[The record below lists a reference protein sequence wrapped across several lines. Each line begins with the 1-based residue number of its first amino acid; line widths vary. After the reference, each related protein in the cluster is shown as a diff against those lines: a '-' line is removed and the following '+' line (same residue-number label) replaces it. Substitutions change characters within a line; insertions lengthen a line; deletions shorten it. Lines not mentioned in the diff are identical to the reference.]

1 MSLDAVVAQ
10 VGAALG
16 RGHALFSPAP
26 TDAGASLRAS
36 ADTFDAVSRKMTD
49 TSTQML
55 DTKGRFGA
63 AYGDMAQRFSSRF
76 AASGGQDRTIAGLA
90 SEAADADG
98 AGRTQTGNVVNGAV
112 SDTNR
117 NAPYSN
123 TVAGQNALLTDLR
136 DRVDQQ
142 RKVIAAYKNLVG
154 QLAAR
159 ARAQGGRGG
168 RGMGAGSGLGQM
180 FGGLG
185 GGQSRGGGGSGGG
198 GLGGFSPASLT
209 GLLKPAL
216 DTNSRS
222 GPSIDSG
229 AGVGGPATFGDYKE
243 RQMQVAKAIVGEGL
257 RRGISPFGIQIALAT
272 ALAESGMRSLANKAV
287 PDSLLIPNDGIGSD
301 HDSVGPFQQRQ
312 SWGRTADLMNPST
325 SAGKFYDELVK
336 VRGWQNMALTQ
347 AAQAVQRSAFPDA
360 YAKQAGNAR
369 ALLNV
374 ILGH

>member
-26 TDAGASLRAS
+26 ADAGASLRAS

-76 AASGGQDRTIAGLA
+76 ATSGGQDRTIAGLA
-90 SEAADADG
+90 SEAADADA

-112 SDTNR
+112 NDTNR

-123 TVAGQNALLTDLR
+123 TVAGQNAILTDLR

-159 ARAQGGRGG
+159 ARAQGGRGA

-180 FGGLG
+180 FSGLG
-185 GGQSRGGGGSGGG
+185 GGQGRGGGSGGG
-198 GLGGFSPASLT
+198 GLGSFSPASLT

-216 DTNSRS
+216 DTNSGSGGVSGVSAGGLHPGVANEKGLQRKTILAARAIS
-222 GPSIDSG
+222 AEFPEIRQIGGVRADALKWHPQGLALDVMIPQPYSAEGQALGQRVLQFVLRNAQRFGLDHAIYRQTMYIPGRGPS
-229 AGVGGPATFGDYKE
+229 AME
-243 RQMQVAKAIVGEGL
+243 N
-257 RRGISPFGIQIALAT
+257 RGSPTANHMDHVHLAT
-272 ALAESGMRSLANKAV
+272 SGGGYPSPGESF
-287 PDSLLIPNDGIGSD
+287 D
-301 HDSVGPFQQRQ
+301 
-312 SWGRTADLMNPST
+312 
-325 SAGKFYDELVK
+325 
-336 VRGWQNMALTQ
+336 
-347 AAQAVQRSAFPDA
+347 
-360 YAKQAGNAR
+360 
-369 ALLNV
+369 
-374 ILGH
+374 

>member
-1 MSLDAVVAQ
+1 MVAQ

-26 TDAGASLRAS
+26 ADAGASLRAS
-36 ADTFDAVSRKMTD
+36 AETFDAVSRKMTD
-49 TSTQML
+49 ASTQML

-90 SEAADADG
+90 SEAADADA

-112 SDTNR
+112 NDTNR

-123 TVAGQNALLTDLR
+123 TVAGQNAILTDLR

-168 RGMGAGSGLGQM
+168 GMGAGSGLGQM
-180 FGGLG
+180 FSGLSG
-185 GGQSRGGGGSGGG
+185 SQGRGGGGSGG

-216 DTNSRS
+216 DTNSGS
-222 GPSIDSG
+222 GGVSG
-229 AGVGGPATFGDYKE
+229 VSAGGLHPGVANEKGLQRKTILAARAISAEFPEIRQIGGVRADALKWHPQGLALDVMIPQPYSPEGQALGQRVLQFVLRNAQRFGLDHAIYRQTMYIPGRGPELMATRANGDPT
-243 RQMQVAKAIVGEGL
+243 QNHMDHVH
-257 RRGISPFGIQIALAT
+257 LAT
-272 ALAESGMRSLANKAV
+272 SGGGYPSPGESF
-287 PDSLLIPNDGIGSD
+287 D
-301 HDSVGPFQQRQ
+301 
-312 SWGRTADLMNPST
+312 
-325 SAGKFYDELVK
+325 
-336 VRGWQNMALTQ
+336 
-347 AAQAVQRSAFPDA
+347 
-360 YAKQAGNAR
+360 
-369 ALLNV
+369 
-374 ILGH
+374 

>member
-1 MSLDAVVAQ
+1 MVAQ

-168 RGMGAGSGLGQM
+168 GRGMGAGSGLGQM

-198 GLGGFSPASLT
+198 GMGGFSPASLT

-216 DTNSRS
+216 DTNSS
-222 GPSIDSG
+222 TGPGGIGQFGVANDPDSG
-229 AGVGGPATFGDYKE
+229 LGAPVARAALSKQGAPYVWGAKGPNVFDCSGLTQWAWKQVGVSLGPDTYTQMNQGRPVPAGQVRAGDLIFPSFSKDS
-243 RQMQVAKAIVGEGL
+243 
-257 RRGISPFGIQIALAT
+257 RGYGHVMLAISPTQVVHAPQ
-272 ALAESGMRSLANKAV
+272 SGDVVRVTSL
-287 PDSLLIPNDGIGSD
+287 
-301 HDSVGPFQQRQ
+301 
-312 SWGRTADLMNPST
+312 PS
-325 SAGKFYDELVK
+325 SY
-336 VRGWQNMALTQ
+336 MA
-347 AAQAVQRSAFPDA
+347 RRP
-360 YAKQAGNAR
+360 G
-369 ALLNV
+369 
-374 ILGH
+374 

>member
-1 MSLDAVVAQ
+1 MVAQ

-26 TDAGASLRAS
+26 ADAGASLRAS

-49 TSTQML
+49 ASTQML

-63 AYGDMAQRFSSRF
+63 AYGDMAQRFSGRF
-76 AASGGQDRTIAGLA
+76 ATSGGQDRTIAGLA
-90 SEAADADG
+90 SEAADADA

-112 SDTNR
+112 NDTNR

-123 TVAGQNALLTDLR
+123 TVAGQNAILTDLR

-159 ARAQGGRGG
+159 ARAQGGRGA

-180 FGGLG
+180 FSGLG
-185 GGQSRGGGGSGGG
+185 GGQGRGGGSGGG
-198 GLGGFSPASLT
+198 GLGSFSPASLT

-216 DTNSRS
+216 DTNSS
-222 GPSIDSG
+222 AGSSIDSG
-229 AGVGGPATFGDYKE
+229 AGVGGPATFGKFDE

-257 RRGISPFGIQIALAT
+257 RRGISPHGIEIALAT
-272 ALAESGMRSLANKAV
+272 AMQESGLRSLANRAV
-287 PDSLLIPNDGIGSD
+287 PDSMSIPHDGVGSD

-325 SAGKFYDELVK
+325 SAGKFYDELLK
-336 VRGWQNMALTQ
+336 VRGWQNMALSA
-347 AAQAVQRSAFPDA
+347 AAQAVQRSAFPGA
-360 YAKQAGNAR
+360 YAKHEGNAR